1 MRCQRLVVAALAWPR
16 SLAWGLALAMALS
29 LSLSESAQAQRQ
41 PHIAYL
47 YPAGGQQGSSFRLK
61 LAGQRL
67 DGVTNVYVT
76 GEGVTAT
83 VLEHV
88 KPLNG
93 RQIALFRDRLQN
105 IQRALK
111 TTPRSE
117 PTISF
122 RNELDTNRVETLTRA
137 AAEKELEQ
145 IRARL
150 ANPKN
155 RMREN
160 PQLAEDVTL
169 RVQIASNA
177 PPGERELRLGTA
189 LGLSNPLTFRVET
202 LPEFAEQ
209 EPNEHRPQAST
220 ISHLPAILNGQI
232 MPGDVDLFRLRLP
245 GPMRLVV
252 VVRARELIPYLADAV
267 PGWFQAVV
275 TLYDAQ
281 GKELAYADD
290 YRFNPDPVLFY
301 EIPHAGDYFLEV
313 RDALYRGREDF
324 VYRITLGELPFI
336 TSLFPLGGQAGQ
348 RVSVEL
354 SGWNLPLDRLELDL
368 SQQAPGLL
376 PVTVRH
382 DELVS
387 NPMPFAVDPLPDCLE
402 QEPNDTLATAQT
414 ISLPC
419 IVNGRI
425 GQAGDRDVFRFEGRA
440 GDTVVAEVRAR
451 RLNSPL
457 DSIVRLTDATGQ
469 VLAVND
475 DHEDKSAGL
484 IPHQADSWLMVR
496 LPADGTY
503 LLHLG
508 DTQGQGG
515 PAYAY
520 RLRLSPP
527 RPDFELR
534 VVPASLSVR
543 PGASATL
550 TVHALRKDGF
560 SNQINLVLKDAP
572 RGFRLSTDR
581 IPAGQDQVKLALNV
595 PFTALAGPLPIQL
608 EGRAVVEGQE
618 IVRTA
623 VPAEEMMQAFAY
635 RHLVP
640 AQELQL
646 AILPRPR
653 PALQGKGPG
662 QPLPKARPKR

>member
-1 MRCQRLVVAALAWPR
+1 MAL
-16 SLAWGLALAMALS
+16 GLAQP
-29 LSLSESAQAQRQ
+29 AQAQRQ

-76 GEGVTAT
+76 GQGVTAT

-137 AAEKELEQ
+137 AAEKELEA

-155 RMREN
+155 RSREN
-160 PQLAEDVTL
+160 PQLAEDVAL

-177 PPGERELRLGTA
+177 PPGPRELRLGTA
-189 LGLSNPLTFRVET
+189 QGLSNPLSFQVET
-202 LPEFAEQ
+202 LPEYAEQ
-209 EPNEHRPQAST
+209 EPNDHRPQAST
-220 ISHLPAILNGQI
+220 ISRFPAILNGQI
-232 MPGDVDLFRLRLP
+232 MPGDVDLFRLRVA

-252 VVRARELIPYLADAV
+252 GVRARELVPYLADAV
-267 PGWFQAVV
+267 PGWFQATVA
-275 TLYDAQ
+275 LYDAQ

-301 EIPHAGDYFLEV
+301 EITNAGDYLLEIK
-313 RDALYRGREDF
+313 DALYRGREDF
-324 VYRITLGELPFI
+324 VYRVTLGELPFI

-348 RVSVEL
+348 RVSVQL
-354 SGWNLPLDRLELDL
+354 SGWNLPVDRLELDL
-368 SQQAPGLL
+368 SRQAPGLL
-376 PVTVRH
+376 PVTVRK

-387 NPMPFAVDPLPDCLE
+387 NPVPLAVDTLPDCLE
-402 QEPNDTLATAQT
+402 QEPNDTPSTAQT
-414 ISLPC
+414 VSWPI

-425 GQAGDRDVFRFEGRA
+425 SQAGDRDVFRFEGRA
-440 GDTVVAEVRAR
+440 GETVVAEVRAR

-457 DSIVRLTDATGQ
+457 DSMLRLTDATGQ
-469 VLAVND
+469 VLAAND
-475 DHEDKSAGL
+475 DYDDKSAGL
-484 IPHQADSWLMVR
+484 IPHQADSFLMVR

-534 VVPASLSVR
+534 VVPASLSAR

-550 TVHALRKDGF
+550 TVYVLPKDGF
-560 SNQINLVLKDAP
+560 SNPINLVLKDAP
-572 RGFRLSTDR
+572 RGLRLSTDR

-595 PFTALAGPLPIQL
+595 PFTTLAQPLAIQV
-608 EGRAVVEGQE
+608 EGRAVVDGQE
-618 IVRTA
+618 IVRPA
-623 VPAEEMMQAFAY
+623 VPAEDMMQAFAY

-646 AILPRPR
+646 AVLPRPR
-653 PALQGKGPG
+653 AALAGKALG
-662 QPLPKARPKR
+662 QPLPKRQPKR